1 MKDFRKFASIGTKF
15 LGAWVGL
22 WIAFGL
28 LKLGLVTA
36 NLILGSLS
44 ATGAVIFL
52 IALAWAVYDSVV
64 LNK

>member
-28 LKLGLVTA
+28 LKLGLTA
-36 NLILGSLS
+36 MNLILGSLS
-44 ATGAVIFL
+44 ATGMVIFL
-52 IALAWAVYDSVV
+52 LALAWAVYDSMI
-64 LNK
+64 LSK